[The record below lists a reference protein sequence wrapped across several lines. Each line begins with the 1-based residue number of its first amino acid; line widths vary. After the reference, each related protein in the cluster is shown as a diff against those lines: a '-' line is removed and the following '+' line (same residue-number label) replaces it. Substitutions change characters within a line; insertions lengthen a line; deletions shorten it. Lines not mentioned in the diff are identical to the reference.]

1 MKELQIRDGLHIF
14 GKAPEGDLLT
24 DLLVA
29 LARLPRGASEGSKAS
44 LHRALAADILG
55 DPDFDPLD
63 CAFAEFWPGIRP
75 EILAQYDVGAWRT
88 MGDTVER
95 IELLARD
102 LVRGEVVADQAWQR
116 TIEVLS
122 DIEISI
128 RPAVTTC
135 GEAEIA
141 GLLRGLA
148 GKFVEPG
155 PSGAPTRGR
164 PDVLPTGRN
173 FYSVD
178 TRTIPTPAAWQ
189 LGWKSAELLLERHVQ
204 DHGEWPAALGL
215 SVWGTSNMRTGGDD
229 IAQALALMGVRPT
242 WDSASRRVT
251 GFEIMPASLLG
262 RPRVDVTLR
271 ISGFF
276 RDAFPGLID
285 LFDSAVRAV
294 AEQADEAP
302 DMNPIAVRVAAE
314 TAKLCDAGAS
324 PDQARKQAAFRVLGA
339 KPGAYGPGLH
349 ALIDEELWADAADRG
364 GAYQWWGS

>member
-1 MKELQIRDGLHIF
+1 PGEGTQAKRRAQAVILDHLTPPLTRAESYGPLRDLEALVDEYYDAAAVDPRRLIILKRDILELAIRIGLDRDCGIEPDEDEESALAKLDNYLCELKELQIRDGLHIF

-29 LARLPRGASEGSKAS
+29 LARLPRGASEGPKAS
-44 LHRALAADILG
+44 LHRALVADILG
-55 DPDFDPLD
+55 DPGFDPLD
-63 CAFAEFWPGIRP
+63 CAFAEFWPGIKP

-88 MGDTVER
+88 TGDTVER

-128 RPAVTTC
+128 RPAVTAC
-135 GEAEIA
+135 GGAEIA

-178 TRTIPTPAAWQ
+178 TRTVPTPAAWQ

-204 DHGEWPAALGL
+204 DHGEWPLALGL

-251 GFEIMPASLLG
+251 GFEIMPASL
-262 RPRVDVTLR
+262 
-271 ISGFF
+271 
-276 RDAFPGLID
+276 
-285 LFDSAVRAV
+285 
-294 AEQADEAP
+294 
-302 DMNPIAVRVAAE
+302 
-314 TAKLCDAGAS
+314 
-324 PDQARKQAAFRVLGA
+324 
-339 KPGAYGPGLH
+339 
-349 ALIDEELWADAADRG
+349 
-364 GAYQWWGS
+364 